1 MNQRM
6 PLLFPLAVIR
16 PCPLPFSLM
25 DCAVGVGLN
34 FPFVSVLLA
43 FREFQS
49 FEHFFH
55 VVERVAKRI
64 NNPIHLID
72 GLLNRGRR
80 SGFPLGKRRFRF
92 SRSRS
97 RFSADILSLW
107 WQLRFTANLL
117 RARRRAF
124 G

>member
-1 MNQRM
+1 MAQR
-6 PLLFPLAVIR
+6 AAK
-16 PCPLPFSLM
+16 C
-25 DCAVGVGLN
+25 LN

-43 FREFQS
+43 LRKFQS

-64 NNPIHLID
+64 NDPIHLID
-72 GLLNRGRR
+72 GLLNRGGR
-80 SGFPLGKRRFRF
+80 SGLPLGKRRFRF
-92 SRSRS
+92 SRSPG
-97 RFSADILSLW
+97 RFSADILGLW
-107 WQLRFTANLL
+107 WRLSFTAPLL